1 MHILSGRGLESLPHF
16 IGEATQ
22 THRDELIYPRHWCP
36 CMTEQDPNPGLRDFR
51 GVTQVNVKEADRG
64 SFLHPLNKYIFS
76 AYDMPR
82 MCPALLGTEQ

>member
-1 MHILSGRGLESLPHF
+1 
-16 IGEATQ
+16 
-22 THRDELIYPRHWCP
+22 
-36 CMTEQDPNPGLRDFR
+36 MTEQDPNPGLRDFR